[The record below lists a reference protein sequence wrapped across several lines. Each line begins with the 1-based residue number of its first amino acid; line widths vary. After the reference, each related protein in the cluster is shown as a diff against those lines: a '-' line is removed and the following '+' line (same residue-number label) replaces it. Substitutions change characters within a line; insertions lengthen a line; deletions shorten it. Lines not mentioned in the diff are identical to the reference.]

1 MEVGQR
7 QTLFCKH
14 CAKDTEHVILYT
26 DQREETQS
34 DESGEWDLDH
44 QINRGF
50 MECAVCEQPKI
61 RLKVFTYPLDDET
74 NISIPHEP
82 ARPMPAWIAGIPS
95 DMREVLVEIH
105 AAFSEKHNW
114 LVSSGVRTLIE
125 LFSVER
131 IGRIGDIETKLK
143 RLHAEGFIST
153 KELLLMQQSAE
164 FGSAATE
171 RRQRPTDREC
181 TVLLDMAEH
190 LLQKLTFGNHAETLG
205 RVVALDVKATKRQ
218 RS

>member
-14 CAKDTEHVILYT
+14 CAKGTEHVILYA

-34 DESGEWDLDH
+34 DESGQCDLDH
-44 QINRGF
+44 HINRGF
-50 MECAVCEQPKI
+50 MECTVCERPKI

-74 NISIPHEP
+74 NISIPREP
-82 ARPMPAWIAGIPS
+82 VRPLPTWIGGIPS
-95 DMREVLVEIH
+95 DMREVLLEVH

-131 IGRIGDIETKLK
+131 IGRNGDIETKLK
-143 RLHAEGFIST
+143 RLQTEGFISA

-164 FGSAATE
+164 FGSGATE

-181 TVLLDMAEH
+181 TVLLDMTEH

-205 RVVALDVKATKRQ
+205 RVVALDVKATKRN
-218 RS
+218 